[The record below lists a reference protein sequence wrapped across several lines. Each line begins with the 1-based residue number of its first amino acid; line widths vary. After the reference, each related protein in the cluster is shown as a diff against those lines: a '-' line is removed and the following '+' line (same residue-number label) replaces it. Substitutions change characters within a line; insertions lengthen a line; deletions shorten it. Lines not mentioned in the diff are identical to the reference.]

1 MCGIVGYIGDDQ
13 AAPILLSGLE
23 KLEYRG
29 YDSAGVAVYDG
40 TSLQVV
46 KAKGRL
52 KILSDMISGG
62 KDVLGTVG
70 IGHTRWA
77 THANETANQIRQ
89 AIADAGFGFLS
100 PSSTNQLFPVLPDYL
115 IEKLQG
121 KYGFQLWE
129 KIDNSM
135 SAIRLVT
142 SWATPESAV
151 KDFIQDF
158 NDFVL

>member
-1 MCGIVGYIGDDQ
+1 M
-13 AAPILLSGLE
+13 L
-23 KLEYRG
+23 
-29 YDSAGVAVYDG
+29 
-40 TSLQVV
+40 
-46 KAKGRL
+46 AKG
-52 KILSDMISGG
+52 M
-62 KDVLGTVG
+62 VLGVQFETLFQD
-70 IGHTRWA
+70 HLYFELA
-77 THANETANQIRQ
+77 EHANEMANQIRQ